1 MFSGFSSAPGGFQFF
16 YILIAAVVIGGFI
29 YAIASGTKTWISNN
43 NSPILTVDAVI
54 VAKREDVSVHRH
66 DNAGDATG
74 AHGFHTTSSTTYYVT
89 FELENG
95 ERKELHVS
103 GKEYGLLAEG
113 DSGKLTFQGTRYKGF
128 ERTISRAETAQH
140 ESIQEVKY
148 RQE

>member
-1 MFSGFSSAPGGFQFF
+1 MGDT
-16 YILIAAVVIGGFI
+16 LRLV
-29 YAIASGTKTWISNN
+29 ASVSPADASDKSVAWISNN

-54 VAKREDVSVHRH
+54 VSKREDVSVHRH
-66 DNAGDATG
+66 GNAGDVTG
-74 AHGFHTTSSTTYYVT
+74 AHGYHTTSSTTYYVT
-89 FELENG
+89 FEMENG

-128 ERTISRAETAQH
+128 ERSIRHAETAQE
-140 ESIQEVKY
+140 ESIQELKY

>member
-1 MFSGFSSAPGGFQFF
+1 MFSGFSSAPAGFQFF
-16 YILIAAVVIGGFI
+16 FVLIAALVIGGFI
-29 YAIASGTKTWISNN
+29 YAIVSGAQTWISNN

-54 VAKREDVSVHRH
+54 VSKREDVSVHRH
-66 DNAGDATG
+66 GNAGDVTG
-74 AHGFHTTSSTTYYVT
+74 AHGYHTTSSTTYYVT
-89 FELENG
+89 FEMENG

-128 ERTISRAETAQH
+128 ERTIRHAETARE
-140 ESIQEVKY
+140 ESIQELKY

>member
-1 MFSGFSSAPGGFQFF
+1 MYSGFSSAPAGFQFF
-16 YILIAAVVIGGFI
+16 FVLIAAVVIGGFI
-29 YAIASGTKTWISNN
+29 YAIVSGTRTWISNN

-66 DNAGDATG
+66 DNAGDVTG

-89 FELENG
+89 FQLENG

-103 GKEYGLLAEG
+103 GKEYGMLAEG

-128 ERTISRAETAQH
+128 ERAISRSEAAQE
-140 ESIQEVKY
+140 ESIQELKY

>member
-1 MFSGFSSAPGGFQFF
+1 MFSGFSSAPAGFQFF
-16 YILIAAVVIGGFI
+16 FVLIAALVIGGFI
-29 YAIASGTKTWISNN
+29 YAIVSGARTWISNN

-54 VAKREDVSVHRH
+54 VSKREDVSVHRH
-66 DNAGDATG
+66 GNAGDVTG
-74 AHGFHTTSSTTYYVT
+74 AHGYHTTSSTTYYVT
-89 FELENG
+89 FEMENG

-128 ERTISRAETAQH
+128 ERSIRHAETVQE
-140 ESIQEVKY
+140 ESIQELKY